1 MKKTL
6 SFLLLSIMML
16 VMFAPSFADDY
27 ESTLT
32 GTTETHNKEMVMI
45 DVHINGSGINN
56 IKGDV
61 NFSSNDLAIFS
72 IEKNEELSDWDLE
85 FNTSS
90 PTKISFSGSSASDIN
105 GDTVL
110 FTVKFVVFNER
121 TTFTNVT
128 TTNVQSVMRVVERII
143 TNQDQIDEAQRNK
156 DNAMTEEM
164 AESIVIPDPIYREQ
178 VNEYMQNFTDAN
190 IDINVTA
197 KLSENCYLKSVEVRN
212 GTLTPAF
219 NKLTNSYKIEVTK
232 KNEPVDIT
240 ALAEL
245 DSSTVEIGKELN
257 GQIVVTVIAE
267 DESVNSYVFKIERSG
282 NNNPAGPGSDTHDNP
297 NKLNGMTIAILAG
310 LGVIAAGFIGI
321 GGYYV
326 YQGSRDE

>member
-1 MKKTL
+1 MKKL
-6 SFLLLSIMML
+6 LLFLLLTTMMFSL
-16 VMFAPSFADDY
+16 VPAVFAEDY
-27 ESTLT
+27 TSELT
-32 GTTETHNKEMVMI
+32 GTTETHNKEMVVI
-45 DVHINGSGINN
+45 DVHINGTGINN

-72 IEKNEELSDWDLE
+72 IEKNEELTDWEIE

-90 PTKISFSGSSASDIN
+90 PTKISFSGQSSSQIN

-128 TTNVQSVMRVVERII
+128 TTNVQSVMKVVEKII
-143 TNQDQIDEAQRNK
+143 TNQDEIDEAQRMK

-164 AESIVIPDPIYREQ
+164 AESIVIPDPVYREQ
-178 VNEYMQNFTDAN
+178 INEYMQDFTDAN
-190 IDINVTA
+190 IDINVSSRV
-197 KLSENCYLKSVEVRN
+197 SENSYLKSVEVKN

-219 NKLTNSYKIEVTK
+219 NKLTNSYKIEVIK
-232 KNEPVDIT
+232 KNEPVEIT

-267 DESVNSYVFKIERSG
+267 DESVNSYVFTIERTGNLNPSDPSG
-282 NNNPAGPGSDTHDNP
+282 KNQENP
-297 NKLNGMTIAILAG
+297 NKLSGMTIALLAG
-310 LGVIAAGFIGI
+310 LGVISLGFIGI

-326 YQGSRDE
+326 YLGSRDE